1 MILQGKG
8 LMQTFWLLEEVQ
20 KVQVSPPK
28 NRAKMNW
35 RRIVVVIKSI
45 RGFLP
50 KKNTVTV
57 QVEVEHKYRNF
68 PLFDL

>member
-28 NRAKMNW
+28 NRAKMN
-35 RRIVVVIKSI
+35 
-45 RGFLP
+45 
-50 KKNTVTV
+50 
-57 QVEVEHKYRNF
+57 
-68 PLFDL
+68 